1 MTTTQRNVMLMKS
14 PENPSL
20 PCEEEKADL
29 DFKEIARDIV
39 ETGREKIEKSL
50 LENMWQ
56 TRRKPVIKKE
66 DKEEGKYGESEHGD
80 KEDKDKHGEKENKE
94 EGKYGED
101 EHGDK
106 EDRYPKDKHGE
117 KENQEECKES
127 KYGEDE
133 HGDKEDKEEGKP
145 NHSSYEYSFESYE
158 HIPHIDLSE

>member
-1 MTTTQRNVMLMKS
+1 MLMKS

-20 PCEEEKADL
+20 PCEEEKAGL

-39 ETGREKIEKSL
+39 ETGKEKIEKSL

-80 KEDKDKHGEKENKE
+80 KEDKDKHEE
-94 EGKYGED
+94 EGKYGEN

-106 EDRYPKDKHGE
+106 DKYQKDKHGE
-117 KENQEECKES
+117 KENKEECKES
-127 KYGEDE
+127 KYGEVE
-133 HGDKEDKEEGKP
+133 HGDKEEGKP

-158 HIPHIDLSE
+158 HIPQ